1 MDDMFMASSINQQLV
16 LAIKSNDVV
25 KVEKLILLGADVN
38 YSDIYV
44 GSALTYAIHQQN
56 IKILA
61 LLIRHGVDVNKVNIF
76 NITPIETAVRTANV
90 EMINLLIHH
99 GAILKKGVS
108 YFYQQRI
115 KQYLKP
121 LSKYPQGL

>member
-1 MDDMFMASSINQQLV
+1 MDDIYMAKSIDQQLV
-16 LAIKSNDVV
+16 LAIKDNDTETVAQ
-25 KVEKLILLGADVN
+25 LIKLGADVN

-44 GSALTYAIHQQN
+44 GSALTCAIQQQN

-61 LLIRHGVDVNKVNIF
+61 LLIRHGVDVNRVNIF
-76 NITPIETAVRTANV
+76 NITPIETAVKTAHT
-90 EMINLLIHH
+90 ETINLLIHH
-99 GAILKKGVS
+99 GAVLKKGVS

-121 LSKYPQGL
+121 LSKYQQGG